1 MEPRLDEFPLVSS
14 HEALGDGTLDAS
26 EARLDLAPHVGVD
39 PARLEAD
46 TRAARGTRPFV
57 MASLRDGAGVAEIV
71 AFIEDAGGLG

>member
-1 MEPRLDEFPLVSS
+1 MVLSCGLV
-14 HEALGDGTLDAS
+14 GCPDPD
-26 EARLDLAPHVGVD
+26 DYAPNIGVD